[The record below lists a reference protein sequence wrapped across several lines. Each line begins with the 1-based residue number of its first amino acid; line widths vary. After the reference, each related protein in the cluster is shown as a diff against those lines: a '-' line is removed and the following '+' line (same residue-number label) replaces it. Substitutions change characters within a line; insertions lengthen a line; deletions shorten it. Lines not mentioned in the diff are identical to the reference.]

1 MKQIITSLFF
11 FSFLSFGH
19 TQTSLNEI
27 NETRCKHT
35 LNGMIAF
42 SSWTGANLVA
52 GTVGVLTTT
61 GELQHFF
68 EMNIYFNVINL
79 ALAVPGLIGAV
90 KAKRSGLNMEQ
101 SVKEVQ
107 KIKTIYLF
115 NAALDFTYITAGFLF
130 REIGKNNS
138 HDINLRNRF
147 AGYGNSFIVQGSFLL
162 IYDFIEFGLHAINGK
177 RLDEHWKKFSVRPFG
192 AYGLG
197 MSLQYNLAYSA
208 PSKQPLA
215 FSSFQ

>member
-1 MKQIITSLFF
+1 MKKLFALFLFF
-11 FSFLSFGH
+11 IFTQF
-19 TQTSLNEI
+19 TTAQTSLDEI

-52 GTVGVLTTT
+52 GTVGVLTTK

-79 ALAVPGLIGAV
+79 GLAVPGVIGAI
-90 KAKRSGLNMEQ
+90 KAKRNGLNFET

-107 KIKTIYLF
+107 KIKTVYLV

-130 REIGKNNS
+130 REIGRNNNNNIS
-138 HDINLRNRF
+138 LRNRLV
-147 AGYGNSFIVQGSFLL
+147 GYGNSFIVQGGFLL
-162 IYDFIEFGLHAINGK
+162 LYDVIEFGLHTANGK
-177 RLDEHWKKFSVRPFG
+177 RLDEHWKKISVQPFG

-197 MSLQYNLAYSA
+197 LSVQYNLSYIIK
-208 PSKQPLA
+208 PKTPLA